1 MMPELYTIE
10 IKQGSDY
17 NLSLELLDDSDQA
30 IPLTNY
36 TFDAQIREIPESNQK
51 IDFTVTTIP
60 STGKVSLFLSAETTK
75 KILFTQGCYDI
86 RYINSATGTTEYL
99 LEGDV
104 KVHKQVT
111 R

>member
-60 STGKVSLFLSAETTK
+60 ATGKVSLYLAAATTE
-75 KILFTQGCYDI
+75 KILFTKGSYDI
-86 RYINSATGTTEYL
+86 RYINSVTGTTEYL

>member
-1 MMPELYTIE
+1 MMPEKYTIE
-10 IKQGSDY
+10 MKQGSDY
-17 NLSLELLDDSDQA
+17 NISLELKDDSDQV

-36 TFDAQIREIPESNQK
+36 TFDAQIREIHESNQK

-60 STGKVSLFLSAETTK
+60 STGKVSLYLAAATTT
-75 KILFTQGCYDI
+75 KILFTKGVYDI
-86 RYINSATGTTEYL
+86 RYINSATGAVEYL

-104 KVHKQVT
+104 IVHKQVT

>member
-1 MMPELYTIE
+1 MMPELYPIE

-17 NLSLELLDDSDQA
+17 NLTLTLLDDSDQV

-36 TFDAQIREIPESNQK
+36 TFDAQIREIHESNQK

-60 STGKVSLFLSAETTK
+60 STGKVSLFLAAATTE
-75 KILFTQGCYDI
+75 KILFTKGVYDI
-86 RYINSATGTTEYL
+86 RYRNLATGAVEFL

-104 KVHKQVT
+104 IVHKQVT

>member
-17 NLSLELLDDSDQA
+17 SLTLTLLDDSDQA
-30 IPLTNY
+30 ITLTNY
-36 TFDAQIREIPESNQK
+36 TFDAQIREIPESNNK
-51 IDFTVTTIP
+51 IDFVVTTIP
-60 STGKVSLFLSAETTK
+60 STGKVSLFLSAATTK
-75 KILFTQGCYDI
+75 KILFTKGCYDI
-86 RYINSATGTTEYL
+86 RYINSVTGTTEYL